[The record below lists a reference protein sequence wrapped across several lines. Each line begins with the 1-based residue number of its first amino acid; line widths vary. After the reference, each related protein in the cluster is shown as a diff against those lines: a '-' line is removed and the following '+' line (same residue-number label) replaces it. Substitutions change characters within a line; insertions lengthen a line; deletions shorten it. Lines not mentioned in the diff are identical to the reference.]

1 MDVRGP
7 VHPNERTQN
16 MFLKVAATILAL
28 GLTAAG
34 LLAMRQLRLQAVHES
49 ASIQRRV
56 AEHDRQL
63 WKLRGDIATQ
73 LTPSHIKEMSARLG
87 PMVHVG
93 EPKTVVPNP
102 TGIAGEPASQTPKVP
117 GRP

>member
-1 MDVRGP
+1 
-7 VHPNERTQN
+7 

-63 WKLRGDIATQ
+63 WKLRGDIAAQ
-73 LTPSHIKEMSARLG
+73 LTPSRIKDMSNRLG
-87 PMVHVG
+87 PLVHIG
-93 EPKTVVPNP
+93 EEKPRIANP
-102 TGIAGEPASQTPKVP
+102 TGIAGEPAPQTPKTP

>member
-1 MDVRGP
+1 
-7 VHPNERTQN
+7 

-34 LLAMRQLRLQAVHES
+34 LLAMRQLRLQAVNES
-49 ASIQRRV
+49 ATIQRRI

-63 WKLRGDIATQ
+63 WKLRGDIASQ
-73 LTPSHIKEMSARLG
+73 LTPQRIKDMSARLG
-87 PMVHVG
+87 PLVHIG
-93 EPKTVVPNP
+93 EEKPKIVAP
-102 TGIAGEPASQTPKVP
+102 THPTDIAGEPAAQTPPVP